1 MNYNPFT
8 DQLLDEPVADSIPLT
23 EESRTGPNSSFVEGS
38 QAQFAWDSVSLNSFK
53 TCPRKYLYEIING
66 YELKVRPA
74 TLSFGISFH
83 TCLET
88 WHKLLA
94 SGMSKDTALLRVTRL
109 AGLLGESIPPGDT
122 ARTKETLMR
131 TVVWYIFQF
140 WDDQA
145 RTTQLT
151 TGKPAVEFSFTFP
164 LGQVNGVEIY
174 LSGHID
180 RVVEYDSQVFISDYK
195 TTKSAL
201 DHRYFDQ
208 YKPNGQLKQYMLAG
222 VVLATDG
229 TAIPE
234 PPAGVLVEAAQLGVT
249 FSRFQRFPVMYSA
262 ADLEEYAKNT
272 LDWVTQAHYFASVSN
287 WPMNESSCDKYGG
300 CTFREIC
307 RQSPGY
313 RDLYLNASFH
323 RRTWDPLR
331 AR

>member
-8 DQLLDEPVADSIPLT
+8 DQFSDKPTADSISLT
-23 EESRTGPNSSFVEGS
+23 EESRTGPNSSFIENT

-53 TCPRKYLYEIING
+53 TCPRKYLYEIVNG
-66 YELKVRPA
+66 YELKLRPA
-74 TLSFGISFH
+74 TLSFGIFFH
-83 TCLET
+83 TCLEN

-109 AGLLGESIPPGDT
+109 AGLLGESISPGDT

-164 LGQVNGVEIY
+164 LSQINGVEVY

-180 RVVEYDSQVFISDYK
+180 RVVKYDSQVFISDYK

-262 ADLEEYAKNT
+262 AELEEYAKDT
-272 LDWVTQAHYFASVSN
+272 CSWIARAHQCAADNN
-287 WPMNESSCDKYGG
+287 WPMNETACSHYNG
-300 CTFREIC
+300 CVFREIC
-307 RQSPGY
+307 RQNPGY
-313 RDLYLNASFH
+313 RDLYLNSNFH
-323 RRTWDPLR
+323 KRTWDPLR